1 LAPKVFLDPDPKNQQ
16 LSYSIDGTTFPISS
30 LSSGE
35 REVVNIVFDF
45 LLRSPS
51 DCIVVFDEPEIHLH
65 PELSYKLLQT
75 LRILGK
81 NNQFIFCTH
90 SAEIITASL
99 DNTVVFVSPPRPD
112 GSNQGIKVSEDDDTN
127 QALKLLGQSI
137 GIVALGKKLVL
148 IEGAHSSL
156 DKQTY
161 GAILRDR
168 FPSLVLVPAGGRSVV
183 TSFSVLQREVL
194 DKTVWGVEFFML
206 CDRDP
211 RRSA

>member
-1 LAPKVFLDPDPKNQQ
+1 MESRLWWPAWSVSRHLAFAFSQSSQSAGRIAQRVEGLLRNATSVGHIASADLLGELEQEYPDPIEIFKHAFSQLLAPKVLLDPDPKSQQ

-51 DCIVVFDEPEIHLH
+51 DCIVVFDEPEIRLH

-75 LRILGK
+75 LRTLGR

-99 DNTVVFVSPPRPD
+99 DNTVVFVSPPRAD
-112 GSNQGIKVSEDDDTN
+112 GSNQAITVREDDDTN
-127 QALKLLGQSI
+127 QALAGC
-137 GIVALGKKLVL
+137 GKKPLLV
-148 IEGAHSSL
+148 
-156 DKQTY
+156 
-161 GAILRDR
+161 
-168 FPSLVLVPAGGRSVV
+168 
-183 TSFSVLQREVL
+183 
-194 DKTVWGVEFFML
+194 
-206 CDRDP
+206 
-211 RRSA
+211 